1 MSGTFVY
8 SENPSLA
15 AQLIHAGNLLAE
27 PVHVITHQIKAANIL
42 ANYPVQTVHLLQ
54 GSSARPEDYAVALAA
69 LVKAEDASILL
80 IGDTISGRELAAK
93 TAAILDAGL
102 VSGASKIELVSGK
115 IETSRIQYGGAVV
128 KKEQVEQ
135 FTVITIPAGKYPAC
149 ANSDKQ
155 APIINHHANTDTPI
169 HQVKIIPIERQGVSL
184 DKSKIVVGVGLG
196 FNKKEDLDLA
206 DELVDLLN
214 AAVGCTRPV
223 ADDKKWLPT
232 EQYIGISGANIH
244 PNMYLA
250 LGISGQIQHMV
261 GVRDSKIIVA
271 VNKNENAPIFKSSD
285 YGVVGD
291 LYQIIPSLVEAIK
304 SRAK

>member
-1 MSGTFVY
+1 MSGIFIY
-8 SENPSLA
+8 SENLSLA
-15 AQLIHAGNLLAE
+15 SQLIQAANLLGE
-27 PVHVITHQIKAANIL
+27 PVHVVTHQIKAANIL

-54 GSSARPEDYAVALAA
+54 GSSTRPEDYADGLAS
-69 LVKAEDASILL
+69 LVKAEQASILL
-80 IGDTISGRELAAK
+80 IGDTICGRELAAK

-102 VSGASKIELVSGK
+102 ISGASKIELVAGK
-115 IETSRIQYGGAVV
+115 VQTSRIQYGGAVV

-149 ANSDKQ
+149 ANSEKQ
-155 APIINHHANTDTPI
+155 APIINHQINTDTLI
-169 HQVKIIPIERQGVSL
+169 NQVNITPIERQGVTL

-196 FNKKEDLDLA
+196 FNNKEDLSLV

-244 PNMYLA
+244 PNLYLA
-250 LGISGQIQHMV
+250 FGISGQIQHMV
-261 GVRDSKIIVA
+261 GVRDSKLIVA

-285 YGVVGD
+285 YGIVGD
-291 LYQIIPSLVEAIK
+291 LYQIIPSLFEAIK
-304 SRAK
+304 SRGK